1 VERDRVLTELTGATG
16 LAGRTRRF
24 PDEAERARISVGK
37 AIRRVLVKVAQAD
50 PALGEH
56 LRDTVR
62 TGMFCVYRPRGNG
75 PFRPVE
81 RYGTPTGVTRGY
93 AAL

>member
-1 VERDRVLTELTGATG
+1 MERDRVLTELTGATG

-37 AIRRVLVKVAQAD
+37 AIRRVLVKVTQAD

-56 LRDTVR
+56 LRSTGPEGTARSVR
-62 TGMFCVYRPRGNG
+62 WNG
-75 PFRPVE
+75 TE
-81 RYGTPTGVTRGY
+81 RLLG
-93 AAL
+93 